1 MLPNFGIMVSRLA
14 EVIMAGVST
23 PQGPPLSARQ
33 IVQSAS
39 NGLCIRIPRT
49 AHTLAGFRDWVKSP
63 DFPEKLRVAYVDQEI
78 LLDMSKEE
86 EHHALAKAEICRV
99 QMNLNHELDLGEFL
113 LDGVLITNEAAGV
126 SNNPDAALLLYTSM
140 EAGRVR
146 WVAGTRGR
154 QKVEVVGTPDWVLE
168 IVSDSSVRK
177 DTLQLRAAYHRAGI
191 PEYWLVDARGQ
202 DILFQ
207 ILHWRKS
214 GYVCAPSKGGWQR
227 SRVFGHSFRL
237 ERRRNAKG
245 FWKYTLHV
253 RPA

>member
-1 MLPNFGIMVSRLA
+1 M
-14 EVIMAGVST
+14 
-23 PQGPPLSARQ
+23 
-33 IVQSAS
+33 
-39 NGLCIRIPRT
+39 CIRVPSS
-49 AHTLAGFRDWVKSP
+49 AHTLAGFREWVKSA

-99 QMNLNHELDLGEFL
+99 QMNLNHEMDLGEFL

-126 SNNPDAALLLYTSM
+126 SNNPDAALLLYASL

-146 WVAGTRGR
+146 WVAAARGR
-154 QKVEVVGTPDWVLE
+154 ENVEVVGTPDWVLE

-177 DTLQLRAAYHRAGI
+177 DTLQLRAAYHRARI
-191 PEYWLVDARGQ
+191 PEYWLVDARGAE
-202 DILFQ
+202 IVFQ

-214 GYVCAPSKGGWQR
+214 GYVAAPSKGGWQR
-227 SRVFGHSFRL
+227 SRVFGRSYRL

-253 RPA
+253 KPA